1 MDAIAKLRVKQD
13 INIIISSLT
22 DMKKDLHYGFIPSCL
37 EPARYSMV
45 QIVKRIVLYGDIYE
59 AVSDNMKEI
68 EKEMDDAFIFGST
81 KPIEEKIDIL
91 IEKLVKINT
100 KETKTFIVKDIEGND
115 VTETRKWLISSN
127 GKLYYLTDDI
137 DMPLVD
143 ADNDYVYEIN

>member
-1 MDAIAKLRVKQD
+1 MDVVAKLRIKRD

-37 EPARYSMV
+37 EPARYSMA

-91 IEKLVKINT
+91 IEKLVKIN
-100 KETKTFIVKDIEGND
+100 KTFIVKDIEGND

-137 DMPLVD
+137 DMSLIN
-143 ADNDYVYEIN
+143 ADNDYAYEIN